1 MIVLDENE
9 CRCVASLF
17 KDGARKD
24 IVDFAIGPPF
34 FRVEGRPGED
44 DMTERP
50 QTLVGETVVIQSFL
64 LLGEPHAPQSETR
77 LTGRQRYAILGV
89 YHRTICITA
98 TMGN

>member
-1 MIVLDENE
+1 
-9 CRCVASLF
+9 
-17 KDGARKD
+17 
-24 IVDFAIGPPF
+24 
-34 FRVEGRPGED
+34 
-44 DMTERP
+44 MTERP

-98 TMGN
+98 TIGNPDAAARTHNRLESGRQAAGRLNALDVI